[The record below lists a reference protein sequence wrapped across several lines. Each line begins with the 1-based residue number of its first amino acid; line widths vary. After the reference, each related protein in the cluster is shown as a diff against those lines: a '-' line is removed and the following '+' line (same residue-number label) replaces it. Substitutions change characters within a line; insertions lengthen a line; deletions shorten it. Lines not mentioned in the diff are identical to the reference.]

1 MMIISWNYC
10 QFTPICR
17 FLLRLEKV
25 HLFSCFVLFERE
37 RTLYLLCMPIP
48 LSLLENQQ
56 LYGTPFLLIWLLL
69 FPFFKCYVWQFSQT
83 LFYEICFVACTK
95 IQLVTLWEIESRRPN
110 LSAWKFKWTWNL
122 EFEKF
127 FQKTVIFEAKV
138 PKNVIWKQVC
148 FDSCFAPLEI
158 MAVLPLLIS
167 WDIVIIFLKR
177 CN

>member
-1 MMIISWNYC
+1 MIISWNYC

-110 LSAWKFKWTWNL
+110 LSAWKFRWTW
-122 EFEKF
+122 
-127 FQKTVIFEAKV
+127 
-138 PKNVIWKQVC
+138 IWKNPPKIYVWKLSFSKHSTKKC
-148 FDSCFAPLEI
+148 KIKKS
-158 MAVLPLLIS
+158 
-167 WDIVIIFLKR
+167 IVPRVSLHSR
-177 CN
+177 